1 MESCVHI
8 SEGKKIYSEESGN
21 YFKEK
26 VIYITPSEIIP
37 ILSELSEFFFFHRYM
52 PWQFQ
57 ITCFRL
63 LYFILEQGN

>member
-1 MESCVHI
+1 MHI

-37 ILSELSEFFFFHRYM
+37 ILSELSEFFFF
-52 PWQFQ
+52 
-57 ITCFRL
+57 IDTCP
-63 LYFILEQGN
+63 GNSR